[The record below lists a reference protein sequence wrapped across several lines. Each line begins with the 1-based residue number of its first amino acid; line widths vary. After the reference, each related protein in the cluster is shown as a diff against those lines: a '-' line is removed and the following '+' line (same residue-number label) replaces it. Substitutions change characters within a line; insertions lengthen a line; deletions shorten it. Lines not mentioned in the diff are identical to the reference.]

1 MVLRSLKA
9 SYSLSLNDQTCI
21 QALIIILPTI
31 PKRGKW
37 LKWIP
42 HITGLKL
49 NVDGSAIDLNS
60 AVGGCI
66 RDSAGFIVLAFSCNF
81 GQGNNME
88 AEAKALLQGFS

>member
-1 MVLRSLKA
+1 MHSSLDNHSA
-9 SYSLSLNDQTCI
+9 RHSQ
-21 QALIIILPTI
+21 
-31 PKRGKW
+31 KREMAQ
-37 LKWIP
+37 IP

-66 RDSAGFIVLAFSCNF
+66 RESAGLIVLAFSCNF